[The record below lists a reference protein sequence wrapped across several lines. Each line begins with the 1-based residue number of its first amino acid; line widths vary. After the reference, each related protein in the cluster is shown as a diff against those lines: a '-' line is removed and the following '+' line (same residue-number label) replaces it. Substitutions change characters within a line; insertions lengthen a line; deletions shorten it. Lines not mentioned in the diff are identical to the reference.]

1 MRVSF
6 FQLQKTQHASSFA
19 LPHPTSERMN
29 RCRPPNGS
37 LVCPSAGSTP
47 LKRIHPGKDEEY
59 SRSAFV
65 SGTKNLSSESELLCI
80 REWVSEPLALSSL
93 SVFEYIRLA
102 RGTRYCTVCI
112 LYRYRSF
119 GGGID
124 LPPLLRTFVY
134 YCILILIPYTVSDT
148 QDITHPRSSF
158 LPGSTTEREGVKQTP
173 SMTSMERTI
182 HIGNSFPKPRL
193 P

>member
-1 MRVSF
+1 MKVSDKVTMRYRSV
-6 FQLQKTQHASSFA
+6 QRDRL
-19 LPHPTSERMN
+19 LYER
-29 RCRPPNGS
+29 G
-37 LVCPSAGSTP
+37 
-47 LKRIHPGKDEEY
+47 
-59 SRSAFV
+59 
-65 SGTKNLSSESELLCI
+65 
-80 REWVSEPLALSSL
+80 
-93 SVFEYIRLA
+93 
-102 RGTRYCTVCI
+102 I